1 MDTSARIIAG
11 LLVAFSLSTAPAVA
25 SDADK
30 GKKVYNKCKA
40 CHALKAGKKK
50 VGPSLHGIMGK
61 EAAKM
66 KGFKYS
72 KAMKKSGVTWD
83 EATLDKFL
91 TKPKKFMKG
100 TKMSFAGLK
109 KEADRANVIAY
120 IMEAAK

>member
-1 MDTSARIIAG
+1 MKVLAILGVSLMMALGGGAAQAG
-11 LLVAFSLSTAPAVA
+11 
-25 SDADK
+25 DATK
-30 GKKVYNKCKA
+30 GKKIFKKCKA
-40 CHALKAGKKK
+40 CHSLKVGKKK
-50 VGPSLHGIMGK
+50 VGPSLHGIIGM

-72 KAMKKSGVTWD
+72 KAMRASGVTWD

-100 TKMSFAGLK
+100 TKMSFPGLK